1 MKATEIKSS
10 LATENTEKIISTK
23 IDTAINQWFQETV
36 DKINK
41 EIKTDTFEDI
51 LYPSILPL
59 AYKYCCATLT
69 LLNNGFKLPAMALIR
84 ILAEI
89 IFRLCWCGY
98 KDNPQKELPDV
109 RIQRWL
115 KESYK
120 QQDRYLKK
128 LLPSANCCQAK
139 KIKKEMSYLDGEI
152 NKIPH
157 KFAGDLY
164 NSLKDLNIP
173 PLNMK
178 DELYP
183 LLYSPFNK
191 AIHPDLLL
199 LSILVK
205 EDKAERTRTFSGDLN
220 DFSTNDLKIYVMTC
234 AFWIVSLVRI
244 NYKWDYNN
252 VKTQYLELKKLHRDS
267 TKK

>member
-1 MKATEIKSS
+1 MKAS
-10 LATENTEKIISTK
+10 ENTEKIISTK
-23 IDTAINQWFQETV
+23 IDTVINQWFQETV
-36 DKINK
+36 NKINK
-41 EIKTDTFEDI
+41 EIKTDTLEDI
-51 LYPSILPL
+51 LCPGILPL
-59 AYKYCCATLT
+59 AHKYCCAALT

-89 IFRLCWCGY
+89 TFRLCWCGY
-98 KDNPQKELPDV
+98 KDNPQKESPDV

-115 KESYK
+115 KESYR
-120 QQDRYLKK
+120 QQKKHLKK

-139 KIKKEMSYLDGEI
+139 NINKEIAYLDSEI

-157 KFAGDLY
+157 KSAGDLY
-164 NSLKDLNIP
+164 NSLNDLNIP
-173 PLNMK
+173 PLNVK
-178 DELYP
+178 DELYT

-205 EDKAERTRTFSGDLN
+205 EDKVKHIRTFSGDLN

-244 NYKWDYNN
+244 SYKWDYND
-252 VKTQYLELKKLHRDS
+252 VKTQYLELKKLHRDN
-267 TKK
+267 TKNKT